1 MNVFIIAVGIFVVSY
16 IAIIS
21 EKFNRM
27 VIALMG
33 GLLMVLFQVINQEE
47 ALGSVD
53 FNTLGLLIGMMIIVG
68 IIKRTGLFQYIA
80 IRSAKVAKGEPWPI
94 ALLFAVI
101 TMVASALLDNV
112 TTVLL
117 LAPVTFVI
125 TETLEVNPIP
135 FMIPMIFASN
145 IGGTATIIGDATTI
159 MVGSATHF
167 SFVEFSQNMIPVA
180 VIAIITVLTYF
191 SFIYK
196 GKIKVSDHAKMM
208 VFKLDESRA
217 ISDKP
222 LMYKSIAVLGLVIFG
237 FIMHQALSIETAT
250 VALFGATLLLL
261 ISDIDP
267 EELLMEIEWNTI
279 FFFIG
284 LFILV
289 GALEKVGLIE
299 MLAQN
304 IITLTGGNLYL
315 TSILILW
322 VSAILSAFLD
332 NVPFVTAMIPLIKSM
347 SLIGGMNSP
356 VLWYVL
362 VAGACMGGN
371 GTLIGA
377 SCNVIIGGMLNK
389 RGNKIDFMAYFKVAF
404 PGMLLIMLVLTGY
417 FTVFYF

>member
-1 MNVFIIAVGIFVVSY
+1 MNQFILTVGIFVVSY

-33 GLLMVLFQVINQEE
+33 GLLMVLFNVLSQEE
-47 ALGSVD
+47 ALSSVD
-53 FNTLGLLIGMMIIVG
+53 FNTLGLLIGMMVIVSV
-68 IIKRTGLFQYIA
+68 IKKTGFFQYVA
-80 IRSAKVAKGEPWPI
+80 IRTAKAAKGEPWPI
-94 ALLFAVI
+94 AILFALI
-101 TMVASALLDNV
+101 TLVASALLDNV

-125 TETLEVNPIP
+125 TDTLEVNPIP

-167 SFVEFSQNMIPVA
+167 DFLEFSKNMVPIAFVA
-180 VIAIITVLTYF
+180 TITILAYLTF
-191 SFIYK
+191 MYK
-196 GKIKVSDHAKMM
+196 KSTKVNDHAKAKI
-208 VFKLDESRA
+208 FKLDESKA
-217 ISDKP
+217 ITNR
-222 LMYKSIAVLGLVIFG
+222 LLLYKCLGVLALVIVG
-237 FIMHQALSIETAT
+237 FIMHQAMHVETAT
-250 VALFGATLLLL
+250 IALFGGTLLLL
-261 ISDIDP
+261 LTNIDP
-267 EELLMEIEWNTI
+267 EEILMEVEWNTI

-284 LFILV
+284 LFVLV
-289 GALEKVGLIE
+289 GALVKIGLIE
-299 MLAQN
+299 MLAKN

-315 TSILILW
+315 TAILILW
-322 VSAILSAFLD
+322 IGAILSAFLD
-332 NVPFVTAMIPLIKSM
+332 NVPFVAAMIPLIKSM
-347 SLIGGMNSP
+347 AVIGGMTSP
-356 VLWYVL
+356 VLWYAL

-389 RGNKIDFMAYFKVAF
+389 RGNKIDFVEYMKVAF
-404 PGMLLIMLVLTGY
+404 PGMLLIMVVLTGY

>member
-1 MNVFIIAVGIFVVSY
+1 MNIFIVAVGIFIVSY

-21 EKFNRM
+21 EKFDRM

-33 GLLMVLFQVINQEE
+33 GILMIVFQVINQEE

-53 FNTLGLLIGMMIIVG
+53 FNTLGLLIGMMVIVS

-80 IRSAKVAKGEPWPI
+80 IRSAKIAKGEPWPI

-101 TMVASALLDNV
+101 TLVASALLDNV

-125 TETLEVNPIP
+125 TDTLEANPIP

-159 MVGSATHF
+159 MVGSATRF
-167 SFVEFSQNMIPVA
+167 SFLEFSQNMVPVA
-180 VIAIITVLTYF
+180 LIAIMTILIYF
-191 SFIYK
+191 TFIFK
-196 GKIKVSDHAKMM
+196 KKVHVSERAKKS
-208 VFKLDESRA
+208 VFKLDESKA

-222 LMYKSIAVLGLVIFG
+222 LMLKSVAVLGLVILG
-237 FIMHQALSIETAT
+237 FILHQALNIETAT

-261 ISDIDP
+261 ISNIDP
-267 EELLMEIEWNTI
+267 EETLMEIEWNTI

-284 LFILV
+284 LFVLV

-299 MLAQN
+299 MLAKN
-304 IITLTGGNLYL
+304 IISLTGGNLYL
-315 TSILILW
+315 TAILIFW

-347 SLIGGMNSP
+347 GLVGGMTSP
-356 VLWYVL
+356 VLWYML
-362 VAGACMGGN
+362 VAGACIGGN

-389 RGNKIDFMAYFKVAF
+389 RGHKIDFMAYLKVAF